1 MKRYYYDLHIHSCL
15 SPCADDESTPN
26 NIAGIASLSGLD
38 VIALT
43 DHNAT
48 ANCPAFFAACER
60 FGIVPIAG
68 MELTTS
74 EDIHVVCLFEELSS
88 AMRFGELVS
97 GRRIPIRNRPEIFGR
112 QLIMNDEDEPVG
124 EEEFLLSNATDISV
138 ENVVALVSEYGG
150 ICYPAH
156 IDRSANGI
164 IAILGT
170 FPRSPGFTAFEL
182 RRASFYE
189 KYAEEFSLRD
199 MKVIISSDAHYLG
212 DIRDGENYFEF
223 NDGLSPEE
231 LRRAIFSYL
240 RQEK

>member
-15 SPCADDESTPN
+15 SPCADDENTPN
-26 NIAGIASLSGLD
+26 NVAGIASLSGLN

-43 DHNAT
+43 DHNST

-60 FGIVPIAG
+60 FGITPIAG

-74 EDIHVVCLFEELSS
+74 EDIHVVCLFEELDS
-88 AMRFGELVS
+88 AMRFGEYVKT
-97 GRRIPIRNRPEIFGR
+97 RRHLIKNRAEIFGH
-112 QLIMNDEDEPVG
+112 QFIMNEEDEPIA
-124 EEEFLLSNATDISV
+124 EEEYLLSNATDISV
-138 ENVVALVSEYGG
+138 EDAPELVSEYGG

-170 FPRSPGFTAFEL
+170 FPKSPGFRAFEL
-182 RRASFYE
+182 RRAHFYE
-189 KYAEEFSLRD
+189 KYADEFSLRD
-199 MKVIISSDAHYLG
+199 KKAIISSDAHFLD
-212 DIRDGENYFEF
+212 DIKDGENYFEF
-223 NDGLSPEE
+223 EDGLSNDA

-240 RQEK
+240 RSEK